1 MNLNNLAFIM
11 PVTLKELSECK
22 RILIPQ
28 YIQQSQDMSIIVS
41 DQLQVCLL
49 MRGLGIL

>member
-1 MNLNNLAFIM
+1 MNLNNLAFI
-11 PVTLKELSECK
+11 KKFSECK
-22 RILIPQ
+22 RIFIPQ
-28 YIQQSQDMSIIVS
+28 YIQQSQDTSIMVS